1 MLKKIIP
8 IILCCIM
15 IVACSSEPATLLDF
29 IGEDSNVK
37 YDGRTIIIYS
47 DEGEAEEGINLL
59 AYPNDQTLQAD
70 AMRNRIAYIE
80 SELDVDIELSSKGHT
95 DFDQYYMTAIGSGLK
110 PVDIFFRGNDNS
122 LWELADAG
130 VLLPMTD
137 FPYYID
143 LSDEDKYGTPG
154 VLEAAMIDGVPYAV
168 QPTYWPGLQGVECC
182 LITYNV
188 EKFQSLGL
196 TPLHE
201 YYENGTWT
209 WDTFISYCDTAE
221 PLVSEENE
229 EYIFSS
235 RDMYLLNMMFFAN
248 GFDFVDI
255 VDGAPKLNLYADSA
269 IHSIEFYQSLLT
281 YGEKIEFCDSH
292 HDYDSFIDGQAI
304 TKLALAQA
312 LITGKIAYDADFV
325 YNIMPFPCGP
335 DIEYGTWAQTVT
347 RIYGL
352 AIPITS
358 DDSEACAHII
368 SELAEPFEEFGGN
381 REGIYEYYKENVFL
395 SELDVDI
402 FFDVEQFVRFDY
414 DDADLLFD
422 YVDELA
428 TGASHASATELI
440 QKYAPAAEKI
450 YTKYIEPNLTGYI
463 IEALEITE

>member
-1 MLKKIIP
+1 MIKKIIP

-15 IVACSSEPATLLDF
+15 IVACSSESVTLLDF
-29 IGEDSNVK
+29 IGEESSAT
-37 YDGRTIIIYS
+37 YDGRTFVIYS
-47 DEGEAEEGINLL
+47 EEGENGVYLL
-59 AYPNDQTLQAD
+59 AYDNDQSLQAD
-70 AMRNRIAYIE
+70 AMRDRITAIE
-80 SELDVDIELSSKGHT
+80 SELDLTIELSSKGHT
-95 DFDQYYMTAIGSGLK
+95 DFDQYYMTSIGSGLK
-110 PVDIFFRGNDNS
+110 PVDIFYRGNDNS
-122 LWELADAG
+122 LWDLADAG

-137 FPYYID
+137 FPDYID

-168 QPTYWPGLQGVECC
+168 QPCYWPGLQGVECC
-182 LITYNV
+182 LVTYNAD
-188 EKFQSLGL
+188 KFQALGL

-209 WDTFISYCDTAE
+209 WDTFLKYCDTAT
-221 PLVSEENE
+221 PLVSDENG

-269 IHSIEFYQSLLT
+269 IHAIEFYQDLLG
-281 YGEKIEFCDSH
+281 YGEKIEYCDSH
-292 HDYDSFIDGQAI
+292 HDNESFIEGKAI
-304 TKLALAQA
+304 TKLALAQYF
-312 LITGKIAYDADFV
+312 ITGNIAYEADFT

-335 DIEYGTWAQTVT
+335 DVEYGRWAQTVT
-347 RIYGL
+347 RIFGL

-358 DDSEACAHII
+358 DDPDACAHII
-368 SELAEPFEEFGGN
+368 SELSEPFEEFGGD
-381 REGIYEYYKENVFL
+381 REGIYEYYKESVFL

-414 DDADLLFD
+414 DDADLLPD

-428 TGASHASATELI
+428 VGASSASATELI
-440 QKYAPAAEKI
+440 QKYAPAAERI
-450 YTKYIEPNLTGYI
+450 YTKYIEPNLIGYI
-463 IEALEITE
+463 IEHMGLE